1 MWRSSKPGVR
11 RTPAAV
17 PVELGSLGGVR
28 RCAVLGSPI
37 EHSLS
42 PVLHRAAYGHLG
54 LNWTYDRVEVDE
66 HQLAAFVCGLDA
78 SWRGLSLTM
87 PLKVAALGLGQVD
100 ELAKLAGAGNTLILE
115 GGERWVYNTDV
126 SGLIWAVSQV
136 AATPL
141 PRVTIVGTGAT
152 ARAALLAATQ
162 LGAQLVTV
170 VARTP
175 ARAEALR
182 ALSVELGVR
191 LEISPWPAHLP
202 DADLVVSSV
211 VSGAADGIARAVA
224 ASAPLIVDIIYDPW
238 PTALAVAAER
248 AGCAVVS
255 GLDLLVGQAL
265 LQIELMTGH
274 SVASKILYA
283 ALESERAGRQ
293 HVEDC

>member
-1 MWRSSKPGVR
+1 
-11 RTPAAV
+11 V
-17 PVELGSLGGVR
+17 PVELDSLGGVR

-42 PVLHRAAYGHLG
+42 PVLHRAAYGYLG
-54 LNWTYDRVEVDE
+54 LSWTYDRVEVKE
-66 HQLAAFVCGLDA
+66 HHLAAFVCGLDA

-87 PLKVAALGLGQVD
+87 PLKVAVLGLGEVD

-126 SGLIWAVSQV
+126 GGLIWAVGQV

-141 PRVTIVGTGAT
+141 HRVTILGTGAT
-152 ARAALLAATQ
+152 ARAALLAVTQ

-175 ARAEALR
+175 ARAEALQT
-182 ALSVELGVR
+182 LSEELGVR
-191 LEISPWPAHLP
+191 LEINPWSARLP
-202 DADLVVSSV
+202 EADLVVSSV
-211 VSGAADGIARAVA
+211 VSGAADGIALAVA

-238 PTALAVAAER
+238 PTVLAAAAKN
-248 AGCAVVS
+248 AGCTLVN

-265 LQIELMTGH
+265 LQIELMTGQ
-274 SVASKILYA
+274 SVTPEVLYV
-283 ALESERAGRQ
+283 ALESERAARQ

>member
-1 MWRSSKPGVR
+1 MPI
-11 RTPAAV
+11 
-17 PVELGSLGGVR
+17 ELGSLGDVR

-42 PVLHRAAYGHLG
+42 PVLHRAAYSHLG
-54 LNWTYDRVEVDE
+54 LNWTYDRVKVDE
-66 HQLAAFVCGLDA
+66 HQLATFVCGLDA

-87 PLKVAALGLGQVD
+87 PLKVAVLDLGQVD

-126 SGLIWAVSQV
+126 GGLIWAVSQV
-136 AATPL
+136 AVPPL
-141 PRVTIVGTGAT
+141 PRVTILGTGAT
-152 ARAALLAATQ
+152 ARAALLAVTH

-175 ARAEALR
+175 ARAETLR
-182 ALSVELGVR
+182 ALSNELGVR
-191 LEISPWPAHLP
+191 LEVMPWSGQLP

-211 VSGAADGIARAVA
+211 VSGAADGVAQAVA

-238 PTALAVAAER
+238 PTVLAIAAEHS
-248 AGCAVVS
+248 GCTVVS

-265 LQIELMTGH
+265 LQIELMTGR
-274 SVASKILYA
+274 SVASDVLYA
-283 ALESERAGRQ
+283 ALESEQADRQ

>member
-1 MWRSSKPGVR
+1 MA
-11 RTPAAV
+11 T
-17 PVELGSLGGVR
+17 ELGSLGDGR

-42 PVLHRAAYGHLG
+42 PVLHRAAYAHLG
-54 LNWTYDRVEVDE
+54 LNWSYDRIEVDE
-66 HQLAAFVCGLDA
+66 HQLAPFVCGLDA

-87 PLKVAALGLGQVD
+87 PLKVAVLGLGQVD
-100 ELAKLAGAGNTLILE
+100 ELAKLAGAGNTLVIE

-126 SGLIWAVSQV
+126 GGLAWAVSQV
-136 AATPL
+136 AAAPL
-141 PRVTIVGTGAT
+141 PRVTILGTGAT
-152 ARAALLAATQ
+152 ARAALLAVTQ

-182 ALSVELGVR
+182 ALSGELGVR
-191 LEISPWPAHLP
+191 LEIRPWSAQIP

-211 VSGAADGIARAVA
+211 VSGAADGIAQAVA
-224 ASAPLIVDIIYDPW
+224 GSAPLVVDIIYDRW
-238 PTALAVAAER
+238 PTLLAVAAEHV
-248 AGCAVVS
+248 GCTVVS

-274 SVASKILYA
+274 SVASEVLYA
-283 ALESERAGRQ
+283 ALESERADRQ